1 MMDIILS
8 AKQREIVNF
17 RDGAL
22 LVKASAGSGKTRVLT
37 ERVKILAEGTRR
49 KILAITFTNKA
60 CEEIKNRIKENNTEL
75 LKKVDVYTF
84 HGFCNSVLERHGS
97 YIGYARLP
105 EIISSQEDIY
115 ALMEEAVK
123 ATPTINSKYQQLDN
137 KEKRKKIFEAIEFVS
152 KIKRNFIPDEEL
164 YGSSQDGV
172 ILYFA
177 YRSLMQSMNAIDF
190 DDMLLL
196 VYKLFTTNVRIA
208 DLYRRNYDY
217 ICIDEAQDL
226 NNAQYRLLRSLAN
239 DGYKNVMMVGDAK
252 QSIYA
257 FNGSSKDYM
266 LKYFVADYN
275 PVIYELSE
283 NYRSA
288 RTILEYANKIIPGAN
303 VVVDAQIEGL
313 CNEYPM
319 PTDVAEI
326 EKIIE
331 LIKKLLKQRKLR
343 FVEHD
348 ITEDDITVLARNK
361 YILEPLEKRLEEL
374 SIPYYYKNT
383 SKVYKPLSTHGQYFE
398 TLLSL
403 HINPQ
408 DVMHEQQAQSI
419 ERHGVNQELCNA
431 IKKGINDIRDDG
443 SNFRT
448 VLQNI
453 NNEIKRI
460 ATNQSEDDELIMAYK
475 DFEFVDSQWVAY
487 AKTNA
492 NRSIQSFRNAMT
504 LGTTNIDV
512 EQHGI
517 SLSTVHTMKGQENNI
532 VFLMGMDDNTFP
544 DYRAVQQGGNA
555 MDQERNNLY
564 VAITRAKRYLFITYP
579 LQRTMPWGGVYNRS
593 RSRLLPPV
601 DKDQ

>member
-1 MMDIILS
+1 MMDIVLS
-8 AKQREIVNF
+8 AKQQEIVNF
-17 RDGAL
+17 TDGAL

-37 ERVKILAEGTRR
+37 ERVKNLAEKTRR

-60 CEEIKNRIKENNTEL
+60 CEEIKNRIKEQNPDL
-75 LKKVDVYTF
+75 LKKVDVFTF

-97 YIGYARLP
+97 YIGYAKLP
-105 EIISSQEDIY
+105 EIISSQEEIY
-115 ALMEEAVK
+115 TLMEEAVK
-123 ATPTINSKYQQLDN
+123 ATPTINMKYQRLD
-137 KEKRKKIFEAIEFVS
+137 EKGKKKVIYEAIEQTAR
-152 KIKRNFIPDEEL
+152 IKRNFIPDEDL
-164 YGSSQDGV
+164 YESDQDTV

-177 YRSLMQSMNAIDF
+177 YRNLMQSMNTIDF

-257 FNGSSKDYM
+257 FNGSSKEYM
-266 LKYFVADYN
+266 LKHFVSDYS
-275 PVIYELSE
+275 PVVFELAE

-288 RTILEYANKIIPGAN
+288 REILEYANKIIPGAN
-303 VVVDAQIEGL
+303 DTMTAQIQGMCKAYQLQSE
-313 CNEYPM
+313 EE
-319 PTDVAEI
+319 EI
-326 EKIIE
+326 DTIIH
-331 LIKKLLKQRKLR
+331 LIQKLLKQKKLKYIER
-343 FVEHD
+343 D

-361 YILEPLEKRLEEL
+361 YVLEPLEKKFEEF

-398 TLLSL
+398 TLLAL
-403 HINPQ
+403 RINPQ
-408 DVMHEQQAQSI
+408 DIMHEEQAKSI
-419 ERHGVNQELCNA
+419 KKLDVNEDLCAA
-431 IKKGINDIRDDG
+431 IKKGVEGIRDDG
-443 SNFRT
+443 SNFRS
-448 VLQNI
+448 VLNGI

-460 ATNQSEDDELIMAYK
+460 ASSQVENDELIMAYK
-475 DFEFVDSQWVAY
+475 DFEFIDSQWVAY

-504 LGTTNIDV
+504 LGTTNVDV
-512 EQHGI
+512 EHHGV

-544 DYRAVQQGGNA
+544 DYRAIQQGGNA

-579 LQRTMPWGGVYNRS
+579 LQRTMPWGGVYKRS
-593 RSRLLPPV
+593 KSRLLP
-601 DKDQ
+601 

>member
-1 MMDIILS
+1 MTEIILS
-8 AKQREIVNF
+8 DKQQKIVNF

-37 ERVKILAEGTRR
+37 ERVKKLAEGTRR

-60 CEEIKNRIKENNTEL
+60 CEEIKNRIKEYNTDL
-75 LKKVDVYTF
+75 LKKVDVFTF

-97 YIGYARLP
+97 YIGYAKLP
-105 EIISSQEDIY
+105 EIISSQEEIY

-123 ATPTINSKYQQLDN
+123 ATPTIFAKYQQLD
-137 KEKRKKIFEAIEFVS
+137 EKGRKKVIYDAIELVA

-164 YGSSQDGV
+164 YGSNQDGV

-196 VYKLFTTNVRIA
+196 VYNLFTTNVRIA

-239 DGYKNVMMVGDAK
+239 EGYNNVMMVGDAK

-257 FNGSSKDYM
+257 FNGSSKEYM

-275 PVIYELSE
+275 PVIFELAE

-288 RTILEYANKIIPGAN
+288 REILAYANKIIPGAN
-303 VVVDAQIEGL
+303 DEMAAQIQGM
-313 CNEYPM
+313 CKEYP
-319 PTDVAEI
+319 TQTEEEEI
-326 EKIIE
+326 NTIISLIQKI
-331 LIKKLLKQRKLR
+331 LDQKKLKYIERN
-343 FVEHD
+343 
-348 ITEDDITVLARNK
+348 ISEDDITVLARNK
-361 YILEPLEKRLEEL
+361 YVLEPLEKKLEEF

-403 HINPQ
+403 RINPQ
-408 DVMHEQQAQSI
+408 DVMHEGQAKSI
-419 ERHGVNQELCNA
+419 ENLGVNEELCAA
-431 IKKGINDIRDDG
+431 IRKAVEGLRDDG

-448 VLQNI
+448 VIQGVKDK
-453 NNEIKRI
+453 IKQI
-460 ATNQSEDDELIMAYK
+460 ASNRTEDDELIMAYK
-475 DFEFVDSQWVAY
+475 DFEFTDSQWVAY
-487 AKTNA
+487 AKTNT

-504 LGTTNIDV
+504 LGTTNVDV
-512 EQHGI
+512 EHHGV

-532 VFLMGMDDNTFP
+532 VILMGMDDNTFP

-579 LQRTMPWGGVYNRS
+579 LQRTMPWGGVYNRI
-593 RSRLLPPV
+593 RSRLLP
-601 DKDQ
+601 

>member
-1 MMDIILS
+1 MTEIILS
-8 AKQREIVNF
+8 DKQQKIVDF

-37 ERVKILAEGTRR
+37 ERVKKLAEGTRR

-60 CEEIKNRIKENNTEL
+60 CEEIKNRIKEYNTDL
-75 LKKVDVYTF
+75 LKKVDVFTF

-97 YIGYARLP
+97 YIGYAKLP
-105 EIISSQEDIY
+105 EIISSQEEIY

-123 ATPTINSKYQQLDN
+123 ATPTIFAKYQQLD
-137 KEKRKKIFEAIEFVS
+137 EKGRKKVIYNAIELVA

-164 YGSSQDGV
+164 YGSNQDGV
-172 ILYFA
+172 ILFFA

-196 VYKLFTTNVRIA
+196 VYNLFTTNVPDDPTKKRPG
-208 DLYRRNYDY
+208 
-217 ICIDEAQDL
+217 
-226 NNAQYRLLRSLAN
+226 SLFF
-239 DGYKNVMMVGDAK
+239 VGDPK

-257 FNGSSKDYM
+257 FNGSSKEYM

-275 PVIYELSE
+275 PKVFELAE

-288 RTILEYANKIIPGAN
+288 REILSYANKIIPGAN
-303 VVVDAQIEGL
+303 DEMAAQIQGM
-313 CNEYPM
+313 CKEYPAQ
-319 PTDVAEI
+319 TEEEEI
-326 EKIIE
+326 NTIISLIQKI
-331 LIKKLLKQRKLR
+331 LDQKKLKYIERN
-343 FVEHD
+343 
-348 ITEDDITVLARNK
+348 ISEDDITVLARNK
-361 YILEPLEKRLEEL
+361 YVLEPLEKKLEEL

-403 HINPQ
+403 RINPQ
-408 DVMHEQQAQSI
+408 DVMHEGQAKSI
-419 ERHGVNQELCNA
+419 EKLGVNEELCAA
-431 IKKGINDIRDDG
+431 IRKAVEGLRDDG

-448 VLQNI
+448 VIQGVKDK
-453 NNEIKRI
+453 IKQIASNRI
-460 ATNQSEDDELIMAYK
+460 EDDELIMAYK
-475 DFEFVDSQWVAY
+475 DFEFTDSQWVAY
-487 AKTNA
+487 AKTNT

-504 LGTTNIDV
+504 LGTTNVDV
-512 EQHGI
+512 EHHGV

-532 VFLMGMDDNTFP
+532 VILMGMDDNTFP

-579 LQRTMPWGGVYNRS
+579 LQRTMPWGGVYNRI
-593 RSRLLPPV
+593 RSRLLP
-601 DKDQ
+601 

>member
-1 MMDIILS
+1 MTEIILS
-8 AKQREIVNF
+8 DKQQKIVDF

-37 ERVKILAEGTRR
+37 ERVKKLAEGTRR

-60 CEEIKNRIKENNTEL
+60 CEEIKYRIKENNADL
-75 LKKVDVYTF
+75 LKKVDVFTF
-84 HGFCNSVLERHGS
+84 HGFCNSVLEKHGS
-97 YIGYARLP
+97 YIGYAKLP
-105 EIISSQEDIY
+105 EIISSQEEIY

-123 ATPTINSKYQQLDN
+123 ATPTIFAKYQQLD
-137 KEKRKKIFEAIEFVS
+137 EKGRKKLIYDDIELVA
-152 KIKRNFIPDEEL
+152 KVKRNFIPDEEL
-164 YGSSQDGV
+164 YGSNQDGV

-177 YRSLMQSMNAIDF
+177 YRSLMQSMNTIDF

-196 VYKLFTTNVRIA
+196 VYNLFTTNVRIA

-239 DGYKNVMMVGDAK
+239 EGYNNVMMVGDAK

-257 FNGSSKDYM
+257 FNGSSKEYM
-266 LKYFVADYN
+266 LKYFVDDYN
-275 PVIYELSE
+275 PVIFELAE

-288 RTILEYANKIIPGAN
+288 REILAYANKIIPGAN
-303 VVVDAQIEGL
+303 DEMTAQIQGMCKEYQTQTEG
-313 CNEYPM
+313 
-319 PTDVAEI
+319 DEI
-326 EKIIE
+326 NMIVSLIQKI
-331 LIKKLLKQRKLR
+331 LKQKKLKYI
-343 FVEHD
+343 EWD
-348 ITEDDITVLARNK
+348 ISEDDITVLARNK
-361 YILEPLEKRLEEL
+361 YVLEPLEKKLEEL
-374 SIPYYYKNT
+374 SIPFYYKNT

-403 HINPQ
+403 RINPQ
-408 DVMHEQQAQSI
+408 DVMHEGQAKSI
-419 ERHGVNQELCNA
+419 EKLGVNEELCEFIRKA
-431 IKKGINDIRDDG
+431 VEGLRDDG

-448 VLQNI
+448 VLQGVKDK
-453 NNEIKRI
+453 IKQI
-460 ATNQSEDDELIMAYK
+460 ASNKAENDELIMAYK
-475 DFEFVDSQWVAY
+475 DFEFTDSQWVAY
-487 AKTNA
+487 AKTNV

-504 LGTTNIDV
+504 LGTTNVDV
-512 EQHGI
+512 EHHGI

-532 VFLMGMDDNTFP
+532 VILMGMDDNTFP

-593 RSRLLPPV
+593 RSRLLP
-601 DKDQ
+601 

>member
-1 MMDIILS
+1 MMDIVLS

-22 LVKASAGSGKTRVLT
+22 LVKASTGSGKTRVLT

-60 CEEIKNRIKENNTEL
+60 CEEIKNRIKEHNNEL
-75 LKKVDVYTF
+75 LKKVDVFTF

-97 YIGYARLP
+97 YIGYSRLP
-105 EIISSQEDIY
+105 EIISSQEEIY

-123 ATPTINSKYQQLDN
+123 ATPTINGKYQQLDN

-257 FNGSSKDYM
+257 FNGSSKEYM

-275 PVIYELSE
+275 PVVYELSE

-288 RTILEYANKIIPGAN
+288 RTILEYANKIISGAN
-303 VVVDAQIEGL
+303 VVADAQIEGM

-319 PTDVAEI
+319 QTDDAEI

-331 LIKKLLKQRKLR
+331 LIEKLLKQKKLR

-361 YILEPLEKRLEEL
+361 YILEPLEKRLKDL

-403 HINPQ
+403 RINPQ
-408 DVMHEQQAQSI
+408 DIMHEQQANSI
-419 ERHGVNQELCNA
+419 EKHGVNNELCDA

-460 ATNQSEDDELIMAYK
+460 ATNQAEDDELIMAYK

-601 DKDQ
+601 DK

>member
-1 MMDIILS
+1 MMGIVLS
-8 AKQREIVNF
+8 DKQKEIVNF

-37 ERVKILAEGTRR
+37 ERVKKLAEGTRR

-60 CEEIKNRIKENNTEL
+60 CEEIKIRIKDYNADL
-75 LKKVDVYTF
+75 LKKVDVFTF
-84 HGFCNSVLERHGS
+84 HGFCNSVLEKHGS
-97 YIGYARLP
+97 YIGYAKLP
-105 EIISSQEDIY
+105 EIISNQEEIY

-123 ATPTINSKYQQLDN
+123 ATPTIYTKYQQLDA
-137 KEKRKKIFEAIEFVS
+137 KEKKKTIYDAIELVS

-164 YGSSQDGV
+164 YDSNQNEV

-196 VYKLFTTNVRIA
+196 VYKLFTTNIRIA

-239 DGYKNVMMVGDAK
+239 DGYQNVMMVGDAK

-257 FNGSSKDYM
+257 FNGSSKEYM

-275 PVIYELSE
+275 PIIFELAE

-288 RTILEYANKIIPGAN
+288 REILEYANKIIPGAN
-303 VVVDAQIEGL
+303 DTLTAQIQGM
-313 CNEYPM
+313 CKEYES
-319 PTDVAEI
+319 PTEEEEI
-326 EKIIE
+326 NTIIN
-331 LIKKLLKQRKLR
+331 LIKKILRQKKLNYIER
-343 FVEHD
+343 D
-348 ITEDDITVLARNK
+348 ITVDDITVLARNK
-361 YILEPLEKRLEEL
+361 YVLEPLENKLEEI

-383 SKVYKPLSTHGQYFE
+383 SKVYKPLSIHGQYFE
-398 TLLSL
+398 ALLSL
-403 HINPQ
+403 RINPQ
-408 DVMHEQQAQSI
+408 DIMHERQVKSI
-419 ERHGVNQELCNA
+419 EKLGVDKELCDV
-431 IKKGINDIRDDG
+431 IKIGIDNLRDDG
-443 SNFRT
+443 SNFRS
-448 VLQNI
+448 VLQSI
-453 NNEIKRI
+453 KDEIKRI
-460 ATNQSEDDELIMAYK
+460 ASTRIEDDELIMAYK
-475 DFEFVDSQWVAY
+475 DFEFTDSQWVAY

-492 NRSIQSFRNAMT
+492 NRSVTSFRNAMT
-504 LGTTNIDV
+504 LGTTNVDV
-512 EQHGI
+512 EHHGV

-532 VFLMGMDDNTFP
+532 VILMGMDDNTFP
-544 DYRAVQQGGNA
+544 DYRAVQQGGSA

-579 LQRTMPWGGVYNRS
+579 LQRTMPWGGVYKRN
-593 RSRLLPPV
+593 RSRLLP
-601 DKDQ
+601 DIS

>member
-1 MMDIILS
+1 MT
-8 AKQREIVNF
+8 EIVLSDKQQKIVDF

-37 ERVKILAEGTRR
+37 ERVKKLAEGTRR

-60 CEEIKNRIKENNTEL
+60 CEEIKNRIKEYNTDL
-75 LKKVDVYTF
+75 LKKVDVFTF

-97 YIGYARLP
+97 YIGYAKLP
-105 EIISSQEDIY
+105 EIISSQEEIY

-123 ATPTINSKYQQLDN
+123 ATPTIFAKYQQLD
-137 KEKRKKIFEAIEFVS
+137 EKGRKKVIYDAIELVA

-164 YGSSQDGV
+164 YGSNQDGV

-196 VYKLFTTNVRIA
+196 VYNLFTTNVRIA

-239 DGYKNVMMVGDAK
+239 EGYNNVMMVGDAK

-257 FNGSSKDYM
+257 FNGSSKEYM

-275 PVIYELSE
+275 PVIFELAE

-288 RTILEYANKIIPGAN
+288 REILAYANKIIPGAN
-303 VVVDAQIEGL
+303 DEMAAQIQGM
-313 CNEYPM
+313 CKEYP
-319 PTDVAEI
+319 TQTEEEEI
-326 EKIIE
+326 NTIISLIQKI
-331 LIKKLLKQRKLR
+331 LDQKKLKYIERN
-343 FVEHD
+343 
-348 ITEDDITVLARNK
+348 ISEDDITVLARNK
-361 YILEPLEKRLEEL
+361 YVLEPLEKKLEEF

-403 HINPQ
+403 RINPQ
-408 DVMHEQQAQSI
+408 DVMHGGQAKSI
-419 ERHGVNQELCNA
+419 EKLGVNEELCAA
-431 IKKGINDIRDDG
+431 IRKAVEGLRDDG

-448 VLQNI
+448 VIQGVKDK
-453 NNEIKRI
+453 IKQI
-460 ATNQSEDDELIMAYK
+460 ASNRTEDDELIMAYK
-475 DFEFVDSQWVAY
+475 DFEFTDSQWVAY
-487 AKTNA
+487 AKTNT

-504 LGTTNIDV
+504 LGTTNVDV
-512 EQHGI
+512 EHHGV

-532 VFLMGMDDNTFP
+532 VILMGMDDNTFP

-579 LQRTMPWGGVYNRS
+579 LQRTMPWGGVYNRI
-593 RSRLLPPV
+593 RSRLLP
-601 DKDQ
+601 

>member
-1 MMDIILS
+1 MMDIVLS
-8 AKQREIVNF
+8 AKQQEIVDF
-17 RDGAL
+17 TDGAL

-37 ERVKILAEGTRR
+37 ERVKKLAEKTRR

-60 CEEIKNRIKENNTEL
+60 CEEIKNRIKEQNPDL
-75 LKKVDVYTF
+75 LKKVDVFTF

-97 YIGYARLP
+97 YIGYAKLP
-105 EIISSQEDIY
+105 EIISNQEEIY

-123 ATPTINSKYQQLDN
+123 ATPTINLKYQRLD
-137 KEKRKKIFEAIEFVS
+137 EKDKKKVIYEAIEQTA
-152 KIKRNFIPDEEL
+152 KIKRNFIPDEDL
-164 YGSSQDGV
+164 YESNQDSV

-177 YRSLMQSMNAIDF
+177 YRNLMQSMNTIDF

-257 FNGSSKDYM
+257 FNGSSQEYM
-266 LKYFVADYN
+266 LKHFVKDYN
-275 PVIYELSE
+275 PVVFELSE

-288 RTILEYANKIIPGAN
+288 REILAYANKIIPGAN
-303 VVVDAQIEGL
+303 AVMDAQIEGM
-313 CNEYPM
+313 CKEYPL
-319 PTDVAEI
+319 PSDDAEI
-326 EKIIE
+326 DKIFE
-331 LIKKLLKQRKLR
+331 LINKLLKQKKLR

-361 YILEPLEKRLEEL
+361 YILEPLEKKLGE
-374 SIPYYYKNT
+374 SGIPFYYKNT
-383 SKVYKPLSTHGQYFE
+383 SKVYKPQSTHGQYFE

-403 HINPQ
+403 RINPQ
-408 DVMHEQQAQSI
+408 DVMHEQQAKSI
-419 ERHGVNQELCNA
+419 EKLWLNQELCDA
-431 IKKGINDIRDDG
+431 IKKAVNDIRDDG
-443 SNFRT
+443 SNLRT

-453 NNEIKRI
+453 NKEIERI
-460 ATNQSEDDELIMAYK
+460 ASRQEEDDELIMAYK

-492 NRSIQSFRNAMT
+492 NRNIQSFRNAMT

-544 DYRAVQQGGNA
+544 DYRAVQQGSNA

-579 LQRTMPWGGVYNRS
+579 TQRTMPWGGVYNRN
-593 RSRLLPPV
+593 RSRLLP
-601 DKDQ
+601 

>member
-1 MMDIILS
+1 MTEIILS
-8 AKQREIVNF
+8 DKQQKIVNF

-37 ERVKILAEGTRR
+37 ERVKKLAESTRR

-60 CEEIKNRIKENNTEL
+60 CEEIKNRIKEYNTDL

-97 YIGYARLP
+97 YIGYAKLP
-105 EIISSQEDIY
+105 EIISSQEEIY

-123 ATPTINSKYQQLDN
+123 ATPTIFAKYQQLDE
-137 KEKRKKIFEAIEFVS
+137 KERKKVIYDAIELIA

-164 YGSSQDGV
+164 YGSNQDGV

-239 DGYKNVMMVGDAK
+239 DGYNNVMMVGDAK

-257 FNGSSKDYM
+257 FNGSSKEYM

-275 PVIYELSE
+275 PVVFELAE

-288 RTILEYANKIIPGAN
+288 REILAYANKIIPGAN
-303 VVVDAQIEGL
+303 DKMTAQIQGM
-313 CNEYPM
+313 CKEYQ
-319 PTDVAEI
+319 TQTEEDEI
-326 EKIIE
+326 NTIVSLIQKI
-331 LIKKLLKQRKLR
+331 LKQKKLKFIER
-343 FVEHD
+343 D
-348 ITEDDITVLARNK
+348 ISEDDITVLARNK
-361 YILEPLEKRLEEL
+361 YVLEPLDKKLEEL
-374 SIPYYYKNT
+374 SIPFYYKNT

-398 TLLSL
+398 TIFSL
-403 HINPQ
+403 RINPQ
-408 DVMHEQQAQSI
+408 DVMHERQGKSI
-419 ERHGVNQELCNA
+419 EKLGVYEDLCEA
-431 IKKGINDIRDDG
+431 IRKGVDNLRDDG

-448 VLQNI
+448 VLQGI
-453 NNEIKRI
+453 KEEIQRI
-460 ATNQSEDDELIMAYK
+460 AANKAEDDELIMAYK
-475 DFEFVDSQWVAY
+475 DFEFIDSQWVAF

-492 NRSIQSFRNAMT
+492 SHTIQSFRNAMT
-504 LGTTNIDV
+504 LGTTNVDV
-512 EQHGI
+512 EHHGI

-579 LQRTMPWGGVYNRS
+579 MQRTMPWGGVYNRS
-593 RSRLLPPV
+593 RSRLLP
-601 DKDQ
+601 KEGE

>member
-1 MMDIILS
+1 MTEIILS
-8 AKQREIVNF
+8 DKQQKIVDF

-37 ERVKILAEGTRR
+37 ERVKKLAEGTRR

-60 CEEIKNRIKENNTEL
+60 CEEIKNRIKEYNTDL
-75 LKKVDVYTF
+75 LKKVDVFTF

-97 YIGYARLP
+97 YIGYAKLP
-105 EIISSQEDIY
+105 EIISSQEEIY

-123 ATPTINSKYQQLDN
+123 ATPTIFAKYQQLD
-137 KEKRKKIFEAIEFVS
+137 EKGRKKVIYDAIELVA

-164 YGSSQDGV
+164 YGSNQDGV
-172 ILYFA
+172 ILFFA

-196 VYKLFTTNVRIA
+196 VYNLFTTNVRIA

-239 DGYKNVMMVGDAK
+239 EGYNNVMMVGDAK

-257 FNGSSKDYM
+257 FNGSSKEYM

-275 PVIYELSE
+275 PKVFELAK

-288 RTILEYANKIIPGAN
+288 REILSYANKIIPGAN
-303 VVVDAQIEGL
+303 DEMAAQIQGM
-313 CNEYPM
+313 CKEYPAQ
-319 PTDVAEI
+319 TEEEEI
-326 EKIIE
+326 NTIISLIQKI
-331 LIKKLLKQRKLR
+331 LGQKKLKYIERN
-343 FVEHD
+343 
-348 ITEDDITVLARNK
+348 ISEDDITVLARNK
-361 YILEPLEKRLEEL
+361 YVLEPLEKKLEEL

-403 HINPQ
+403 RINPQ
-408 DVMHEQQAQSI
+408 DVMHEGQAKSI
-419 ERHGVNQELCNA
+419 EKLGVNEELCAA
-431 IKKGINDIRDDG
+431 IRKAVEGLRDDG

-448 VLQNI
+448 VIQGVKDK
-453 NNEIKRI
+453 IKQIASNRI
-460 ATNQSEDDELIMAYK
+460 EDDELIMAYK
-475 DFEFVDSQWVAY
+475 DFEFTDSQWVAY
-487 AKTNA
+487 AKTNT

-504 LGTTNIDV
+504 LGTTNVDV
-512 EQHGI
+512 EHHGV

-532 VFLMGMDDNTFP
+532 VILMGMDDNTFP

-579 LQRTMPWGGVYNRS
+579 LQRTMPWGGVYNRI
-593 RSRLLPPV
+593 RSRLLP
-601 DKDQ
+601 

>member
-1 MMDIILS
+1 MT
-8 AKQREIVNF
+8 EIVLSDKQQKIVDF

-37 ERVKILAEGTRR
+37 ERVKKLAEGTRR

-60 CEEIKNRIKENNTEL
+60 CEEIKKRIKEYNTDL
-75 LKKVDVYTF
+75 LKKVDVFTF

-97 YIGYARLP
+97 YIGYAKLP
-105 EIISSQEDIY
+105 EIISSQEEIY

-123 ATPTINSKYQQLDN
+123 ATPTIFAKYQQLD
-137 KEKRKKIFEAIEFVS
+137 EKGRKKMIYDAIELVA

-164 YGSSQDGV
+164 YGSNQDGV
-172 ILYFA
+172 ILFFA

-196 VYKLFTTNVRIA
+196 VYNLFTTNVRIA

-239 DGYKNVMMVGDAK
+239 EGYNNVMMVGDAK

-257 FNGSSKDYM
+257 FNGSSKEYM

-275 PVIYELSE
+275 PKVFELAE

-288 RTILEYANKIIPGAN
+288 REILSYANKIIPGAN
-303 VVVDAQIEGL
+303 DEMAAQIQGM
-313 CNEYPM
+313 CKEYPAQ
-319 PTDVAEI
+319 TEEEEI
-326 EKIIE
+326 NTIISLIQKI
-331 LIKKLLKQRKLR
+331 LDQKKLKYIERN
-343 FVEHD
+343 
-348 ITEDDITVLARNK
+348 ISEDDITVLARNK
-361 YILEPLEKRLEEL
+361 YVLEPLEKKLEEH

-403 HINPQ
+403 RINPQ
-408 DVMHEQQAQSI
+408 DVMHEGQAKSI
-419 ERHGVNQELCNA
+419 EKLGVNEELCAA
-431 IKKGINDIRDDG
+431 IRKAVEGLRDDG
-443 SNFRT
+443 SNFST
-448 VLQNI
+448 VIQGVRDK
-453 NNEIKRI
+453 IKQIASNRI
-460 ATNQSEDDELIMAYK
+460 EDDELIMAYK
-475 DFEFVDSQWVAY
+475 DFEFTDSQWVAY
-487 AKTNA
+487 AKTNT

-504 LGTTNIDV
+504 LGTTNVDV
-512 EQHGI
+512 EHHGV

-532 VFLMGMDDNTFP
+532 VILMGMDDNTFP

-579 LQRTMPWGGVYNRS
+579 LQRTMPWGGVYNRI
-593 RSRLLPPV
+593 RSRLLP
-601 DKDQ
+601 

>member
-1 MMDIILS
+1 MTEIILS
-8 AKQREIVNF
+8 DKQQKIVNF

-37 ERVKILAEGTRR
+37 ERVKKLAESTRR

-60 CEEIKNRIKENNTEL
+60 CEEIKNRIKEYNTDL

-97 YIGYARLP
+97 YIGYAKLP
-105 EIISSQEDIY
+105 EIISSQEEIY

-123 ATPTINSKYQQLDN
+123 ATPTIFAKYPQLDE
-137 KEKRKKIFEAIEFVS
+137 KERKKVIYDAIELIA

-164 YGSSQDGV
+164 YGSNQDGV

-239 DGYKNVMMVGDAK
+239 DGYNNVMMVGDAK

-257 FNGSSKDYM
+257 FNGSSKEYM

-275 PVIYELSE
+275 PVVFELAE

-288 RTILEYANKIIPGAN
+288 REILAYANKIIPGAN
-303 VVVDAQIEGL
+303 DEMTAQIQGM
-313 CNEYPM
+313 CKEYQ
-319 PTDVAEI
+319 TQTEEDEI
-326 EKIIE
+326 NTIVSLIQKI
-331 LIKKLLKQRKLR
+331 LKQKKLKFIER
-343 FVEHD
+343 D
-348 ITEDDITVLARNK
+348 ISEDDITVLARNK
-361 YILEPLEKRLEEL
+361 YVLEPLDKKLEEL
-374 SIPYYYKNT
+374 SIPFYYKNT

-398 TLLSL
+398 TIFSL
-403 HINPQ
+403 RINPQ
-408 DVMHEQQAQSI
+408 DVMHERQGKSI
-419 ERHGVNQELCNA
+419 EKLGVYEDLCEA
-431 IKKGINDIRDDG
+431 IRKGVDSLRDDG

-448 VLQNI
+448 VLQGI
-453 NNEIKRI
+453 KEEIQRI
-460 ATNQSEDDELIMAYK
+460 AAKKAEDDELIMAYK
-475 DFEFVDSQWVAY
+475 DFEFIDSQWVAF

-492 NRSIQSFRNAMT
+492 SHTIQSFRNAMT
-504 LGTTNIDV
+504 LGTTNVDV
-512 EQHGI
+512 EHHGI

-532 VFLMGMDDNTFP
+532 VILMGMDDNTFP

-593 RSRLLPPV
+593 RSRLLP
-601 DKDQ
+601 KEGE

>member
-1 MMDIILS
+1 MTEIILS
-8 AKQREIVNF
+8 DKQQKIVDF

-37 ERVKILAEGTRR
+37 ERVKKLAEGTRR

-60 CEEIKNRIKENNTEL
+60 CEEIKYRIKENNADL
-75 LKKVDVYTF
+75 LKKVDVFTF
-84 HGFCNSVLERHGS
+84 HGFCNSVLEKHGS
-97 YIGYARLP
+97 YIGYAKLP
-105 EIISSQEDIY
+105 EIISSQEEIF

-123 ATPTINSKYQQLDN
+123 ATPTIFAKYQQLD
-137 KEKRKKIFEAIEFVS
+137 EKGRKKMIYDAIELVA
-152 KIKRNFIPDEEL
+152 KVKRNFIPDEEL
-164 YGSSQDGV
+164 YGSNQDGV

-177 YRSLMQSMNAIDF
+177 YRSLMQSMNTIDF

-196 VYKLFTTNVRIA
+196 VYNLFTTNVRIA

-239 DGYKNVMMVGDAK
+239 EGYNNVMMVGDAK

-257 FNGSSKDYM
+257 FNGSSKEYM
-266 LKYFVADYN
+266 LKYFVDDYN
-275 PVIYELSE
+275 PVIFELAE

-288 RTILEYANKIIPGAN
+288 REILAYANKIIPGAN
-303 VVVDAQIEGL
+303 DEMTAQIQGMCKEYQTQTEG
-313 CNEYPM
+313 
-319 PTDVAEI
+319 DEI
-326 EKIIE
+326 NMIVSLIQKI
-331 LIKKLLKQRKLR
+331 LKQKKLKYI
-343 FVEHD
+343 EWD
-348 ITEDDITVLARNK
+348 ISEDDITVLARNK
-361 YILEPLEKRLEEL
+361 YVLEPLEKKLEEL
-374 SIPYYYKNT
+374 SIPFYYKNT

-403 HINPQ
+403 RINPQ
-408 DVMHEQQAQSI
+408 DVMHEGQAKSI
-419 ERHGVNQELCNA
+419 EKLGVNEELCEFIRKA
-431 IKKGINDIRDDG
+431 VEGLRDDG

-448 VLQNI
+448 VLQGVKDK
-453 NNEIKRI
+453 IKQI
-460 ATNQSEDDELIMAYK
+460 ASNKAENDELIMAYK
-475 DFEFVDSQWVAY
+475 DFEFTDSQWVAY
-487 AKTNA
+487 AKTNV

-504 LGTTNIDV
+504 LGTTNVDV
-512 EQHGI
+512 EHHGI

-532 VFLMGMDDNTFP
+532 VILMGMDDNTFP

-593 RSRLLPPV
+593 RSRLLP
-601 DKDQ
+601 

>member
-1 MMDIILS
+1 MMDIVLS
-8 AKQREIVNF
+8 AKQQEIVDF
-17 RDGAL
+17 TDGAL

-37 ERVKILAEGTRR
+37 ERVKKLAEKTRR

-60 CEEIKNRIKENNTEL
+60 CEEIKNRIKEQNPDL
-75 LKKVDVYTF
+75 LKKVDVFTF

-105 EIISSQEDIY
+105 EIISSQDEVY
-115 ALMEEAVK
+115 ALMEEAIK
-123 ATPTINSKYQQLDN
+123 ATPTIYMKYQRLD
-137 KEKRKKIFEAIEFVS
+137 EKGKKKVIYDSIEQTA
-152 KIKRNFIPDEEL
+152 KIKRNFIPDEDL
-164 YGSSQDGV
+164 YESSQDEV

-177 YRSLMQSMNAIDF
+177 YRNLMQSMNAIDF

-257 FNGSSKDYM
+257 FNGSSQEYM
-266 LKYFVADYN
+266 LKHFVKDYN
-275 PVIYELSE
+275 PVVFELSE

-288 RTILEYANKIIPGAN
+288 REILAYANKIIPGAN
-303 VVVDAQIEGL
+303 AVMDAQIEGM
-313 CNEYPM
+313 CKEYTLPS
-319 PTDVAEI
+319 DDAEI
-326 EKIIE
+326 DKIVE
-331 LIKKLLKQRKLR
+331 LINKLLKQKKLR
-343 FVEHD
+343 FVEHS

-361 YILEPLEKRLEEL
+361 YILEPLEKKLVE
-374 SIPYYYKNT
+374 SGIPFYYKNT
-383 SKVYKPLSTHGQYFE
+383 SKVYKPQSTHGQYFE

-403 HINPQ
+403 RINPQ
-408 DVMHEQQAQSI
+408 DVMHEQQAKSI
-419 ERHGVNQELCNA
+419 EKLGLNQELCDA
-431 IKKGINDIRDDG
+431 IKKGVKDIRDDG

-448 VLQNI
+448 VLQSI
-453 NNEIKRI
+453 NKEIERI
-460 ATNQSEDDELIMAYK
+460 AFGQEEDDELIMAYK
-475 DFEFVDSQWVAY
+475 DFAFVDSQWVAY

-492 NRSIQSFRNAMT
+492 NRNIQSFRNAMT

-544 DYRAVQQGGNA
+544 DYRAVIQGGNA

-579 LQRTMPWGGVYNRS
+579 TQRTMPWGGVYNRI
-593 RSRLLPPV
+593 RSRLLP
-601 DKDQ
+601 

>member
-1 MMDIILS
+1 MT
-8 AKQREIVNF
+8 EIVLSDKQQKIVDF

-37 ERVKILAEGTRR
+37 ERVKKLAEGTRR

-60 CEEIKNRIKENNTEL
+60 CEEIKNRIKEYNTDL
-75 LKKVDVYTF
+75 LKKVDVFTF

-97 YIGYARLP
+97 YIGYAKLP
-105 EIISSQEDIY
+105 EIISSQEEIY

-123 ATPTINSKYQQLDN
+123 ATPTIFAKYQQLD
-137 KEKRKKIFEAIEFVS
+137 EKGRKKVIYDAIELVA

-164 YGSSQDGV
+164 YGSNQDGV

-196 VYKLFTTNVRIA
+196 VYNLFTTNVRIA

-239 DGYKNVMMVGDAK
+239 DGYNNVMMVGDAK

-257 FNGSSKDYM
+257 FNGSSKEYM

-275 PVIYELSE
+275 PVIFELAE

-288 RTILEYANKIIPGAN
+288 REILAYANKIIPGAN
-303 VVVDAQIEGL
+303 DEMAAQIQGM
-313 CNEYPM
+313 CKEYP
-319 PTDVAEI
+319 TQTEEEEI
-326 EKIIE
+326 NTIISLIQKI
-331 LIKKLLKQRKLR
+331 LDQKKLKYIERN
-343 FVEHD
+343 
-348 ITEDDITVLARNK
+348 ISEDDITVLARNK
-361 YILEPLEKRLEEL
+361 YVLEPLEKKLEEF

-403 HINPQ
+403 RINPQ
-408 DVMHEQQAQSI
+408 DVMHEGQAKSI
-419 ERHGVNQELCNA
+419 EKLGVNEELCAA
-431 IKKGINDIRDDG
+431 IRKAVEGLRDDG

-448 VLQNI
+448 VIQGVKDK
-453 NNEIKRI
+453 IKQI
-460 ATNQSEDDELIMAYK
+460 ASNRTEDDELIMAYK
-475 DFEFVDSQWVAY
+475 DFEFTDSQWVAY
-487 AKTNA
+487 AKTNT

-504 LGTTNIDV
+504 LGTTNVDV
-512 EQHGI
+512 EHHGV

-532 VFLMGMDDNTFP
+532 VILMGMDDNTFP

-579 LQRTMPWGGVYNRS
+579 LQRTMPWGGVYNRN
-593 RSRLLPPV
+593 RSRLLP
-601 DKDQ
+601 

>member
-1 MMDIILS
+1 MT
-8 AKQREIVNF
+8 EIVLSDKQQKIVDF

-37 ERVKILAEGTRR
+37 ERVKKLAEGTRR

-60 CEEIKNRIKENNTEL
+60 CEEIKNRIKEYNTDL
-75 LKKVDVYTF
+75 LKKVDVFTF

-97 YIGYARLP
+97 YIGYAKLP
-105 EIISSQEDIY
+105 EIISSQEEIY

-123 ATPTINSKYQQLDN
+123 ATPTIFAKYQQLD
-137 KEKRKKIFEAIEFVS
+137 EKGRKKVIYDAIELVAQ
-152 KIKRNFIPDEEL
+152 IKRNFIPDEEL
-164 YGSSQDGV
+164 YGSNQDGV

-196 VYKLFTTNVRIA
+196 VYNLFTTNVRIA

-239 DGYKNVMMVGDAK
+239 EGYNNVMMVGDAK

-257 FNGSSKDYM
+257 FNGSSKEYM

-275 PVIYELSE
+275 PVIFELAE

-288 RTILEYANKIIPGAN
+288 REILAYANKIIPGAN
-303 VVVDAQIEGL
+303 DEMAAQIQGM
-313 CNEYPM
+313 CKEYP
-319 PTDVAEI
+319 TQTEEEEI
-326 EKIIE
+326 NTIISLIQKI
-331 LIKKLLKQRKLR
+331 LDQKKLKYIERN
-343 FVEHD
+343 
-348 ITEDDITVLARNK
+348 ISEDDITVLARNK
-361 YILEPLEKRLEEL
+361 YVLEPLEKKLEEF

-403 HINPQ
+403 RINPQ
-408 DVMHEQQAQSI
+408 DVMHEGQAKSI
-419 ERHGVNQELCNA
+419 EKLGVNEELCAA
-431 IKKGINDIRDDG
+431 IRKAVEGLRDDG

-448 VLQNI
+448 VIQGVKDK
-453 NNEIKRI
+453 IKQI
-460 ATNQSEDDELIMAYK
+460 ASNRTEDDELIMAYK
-475 DFEFVDSQWVAY
+475 DFEFTDSQWVAY
-487 AKTNA
+487 AKTNT

-504 LGTTNIDV
+504 LGTTNVDV
-512 EQHGI
+512 EHHGV

-532 VFLMGMDDNTFP
+532 VILMGMDDNTFP

-579 LQRTMPWGGVYNRS
+579 LQRTMPWGGVYNRI
-593 RSRLLPPV
+593 RSRLLP
-601 DKDQ
+601 

>member
-1 MMDIILS
+1 MT
-8 AKQREIVNF
+8 EIVLSDKQQKIVDF

-37 ERVKILAEGTRR
+37 ERVKKLAEGTRR

-60 CEEIKNRIKENNTEL
+60 CEEIKNRIKEYNTDL
-75 LKKVDVYTF
+75 LKKVDVFTF

-97 YIGYARLP
+97 YIGYAKLP
-105 EIISSQEDIY
+105 EIISSQEEIY

-123 ATPTINSKYQQLDN
+123 GTPTIFAKYQQLD
-137 KEKRKKIFEAIEFVS
+137 EKGRKKVIYDAIELVA

-164 YGSSQDGV
+164 YGSNQDGV

-177 YRSLMQSMNAIDF
+177 YRSLMQSMNAVDF

-196 VYKLFTTNVRIA
+196 VYNLFTTNVRIA

-239 DGYKNVMMVGDAK
+239 EGYNNVMMVGDAK

-257 FNGSSKDYM
+257 FNGSSKEYM

-275 PVIYELSE
+275 PKVFELAE

-288 RTILEYANKIIPGAN
+288 REILSYANKIIPGAN
-303 VVVDAQIEGL
+303 DEMAAQIQGM
-313 CNEYPM
+313 CKEYP
-319 PTDVAEI
+319 TQTEEEEI
-326 EKIIE
+326 NTIISLIQKI
-331 LIKKLLKQRKLR
+331 LDQKKLKYIERN
-343 FVEHD
+343 
-348 ITEDDITVLARNK
+348 ISEDDITVLARNK
-361 YILEPLEKRLEEL
+361 YVLEPLEKKLEEL

-403 HINPQ
+403 RINPQ
-408 DVMHEQQAQSI
+408 DVMHEGQAKSI
-419 ERHGVNQELCNA
+419 EKLGVNEELCAA
-431 IKKGINDIRDDG
+431 IRKAVEGLRDDG

-448 VLQNI
+448 VIQGVKDK
-453 NNEIKRI
+453 IKQIASNRI
-460 ATNQSEDDELIMAYK
+460 EDDELIMSYK
-475 DFEFVDSQWVAY
+475 DFEFTDSQWVAY
-487 AKTNA
+487 AKTNT

-504 LGTTNIDV
+504 LGTTNVDV
-512 EQHGI
+512 EHHGV

-532 VFLMGMDDNTFP
+532 VILMGMDDNTFP

-579 LQRTMPWGGVYNRS
+579 LQRTMPWGGVYNRI
-593 RSRLLPPV
+593 RSRLLP
-601 DKDQ
+601 

>member
-1 MMDIILS
+1 MM
-8 AKQREIVNF
+8 EIVLSDKQQKIVDF

-37 ERVKILAEGTRR
+37 ERVKKLAEGTRR

-60 CEEIKNRIKENNTEL
+60 CEEIKNRIKEYNTDL
-75 LKKVDVYTF
+75 LKKVDVFTF

-97 YIGYARLP
+97 YIGYAKLP
-105 EIISSQEDIY
+105 EIISSQEEIY

-123 ATPTINSKYQQLDN
+123 ATPTIFAKYQQLD
-137 KEKRKKIFEAIEFVS
+137 EKGRKKVIYDAIELVA

-164 YGSSQDGV
+164 YGSNQDGV
-172 ILYFA
+172 ILFFA

-196 VYKLFTTNVRIA
+196 VYNLFTTNVRIA

-239 DGYKNVMMVGDAK
+239 EGYNNVMMVGDAK

-257 FNGSSKDYM
+257 FNGSSKEYM

-275 PVIYELSE
+275 PKVFELAE

-288 RTILEYANKIIPGAN
+288 REILSYANKIIPGAN
-303 VVVDAQIEGL
+303 DEMAAQIQGM
-313 CNEYPM
+313 CKEYPAQ
-319 PTDVAEI
+319 TEEEEI
-326 EKIIE
+326 NTIISLIQKI
-331 LIKKLLKQRKLR
+331 LDQKKLKYIERN
-343 FVEHD
+343 
-348 ITEDDITVLARNK
+348 ISEDDITVLARNK
-361 YILEPLEKRLEEL
+361 YVLEPLEKKLEEL

-403 HINPQ
+403 RINPQ
-408 DVMHEQQAQSI
+408 DVMHEGQAKSI
-419 ERHGVNQELCNA
+419 EKLGVNEELCAA
-431 IKKGINDIRDDG
+431 IRKAVEGLRDDG

-448 VLQNI
+448 VIQGVKDK
-453 NNEIKRI
+453 IKQIASNRI
-460 ATNQSEDDELIMAYK
+460 EDDELIMAYK
-475 DFEFVDSQWVAY
+475 DFEFTDSQWVAY
-487 AKTNA
+487 AKTNT

-504 LGTTNIDV
+504 LGTTNVDV
-512 EQHGI
+512 EHHGV

-532 VFLMGMDDNTFP
+532 VILMGMDDNTFP

-579 LQRTMPWGGVYNRS
+579 LQRTMPWGGVYNRI
-593 RSRLLPPV
+593 RSRLLP
-601 DKDQ
+601 

>member
-1 MMDIILS
+1 MTEIILS
-8 AKQREIVNF
+8 DKQQKIVDF

-37 ERVKILAEGTRR
+37 ERVKKLAEGTRR

-60 CEEIKNRIKENNTEL
+60 CEEIKYRIKENNADL
-75 LKKVDVYTF
+75 LKKVDVFTF
-84 HGFCNSVLERHGS
+84 HGFCNSVLEKHGS
-97 YIGYARLP
+97 YIGYAKLP
-105 EIISSQEDIY
+105 EIISSQEEIF

-123 ATPTINSKYQQLDN
+123 ATPTIFAKYQQLD
-137 KEKRKKIFEAIEFVS
+137 EKGRKKMIYDAIELVA
-152 KIKRNFIPDEEL
+152 KVKRNFIPDEEL
-164 YGSSQDGV
+164 YGSNQDGV

-196 VYKLFTTNVRIA
+196 VYNLFTTNVRIA

-239 DGYKNVMMVGDAK
+239 EGYNNVMMVGDAK

-257 FNGSSKDYM
+257 FNGSSKEYM
-266 LKYFVADYN
+266 LKYFVDDYN
-275 PVIYELSE
+275 PVIFELAE

-288 RTILEYANKIIPGAN
+288 REILAYANKIIPGAN
-303 VVVDAQIEGL
+303 DEMTAQIQGMCKEYQTQTEG
-313 CNEYPM
+313 
-319 PTDVAEI
+319 DEI
-326 EKIIE
+326 NMIVSLIQKI
-331 LIKKLLKQRKLR
+331 LKQKKLKYI
-343 FVEHD
+343 EWD
-348 ITEDDITVLARNK
+348 ISEDDITVLARNK
-361 YILEPLEKRLEEL
+361 YVLEPLEKKLEEL
-374 SIPYYYKNT
+374 SIPFYYKNT

-403 HINPQ
+403 RINPQ
-408 DVMHEQQAQSI
+408 DVMHEGQAKSI
-419 ERHGVNQELCNA
+419 EKLGVNEELCEFIRKA
-431 IKKGINDIRDDG
+431 VEGLRDDG

-448 VLQNI
+448 VLQGVKDK
-453 NNEIKRI
+453 IKQI
-460 ATNQSEDDELIMAYK
+460 ASNKAENDELIMAYK
-475 DFEFVDSQWVAY
+475 DFEFTDSQWVAY
-487 AKTNA
+487 AKTNV

-504 LGTTNIDV
+504 LGTTNVDV
-512 EQHGI
+512 EHHGI

-532 VFLMGMDDNTFP
+532 VILMGMDDNTFP

-593 RSRLLPPV
+593 RSRLLP
-601 DKDQ
+601 

>member
-1 MMDIILS
+1 MT
-8 AKQREIVNF
+8 EIVLSDKQQKIVDF

-37 ERVKILAEGTRR
+37 ERVKKLAEGTRR

-60 CEEIKNRIKENNTEL
+60 CEEIKNRIKEYNTDL
-75 LKKVDVYTF
+75 LKKVDVFTF

-97 YIGYARLP
+97 YIGYAKLP
-105 EIISSQEDIY
+105 EIISSQEEIY

-123 ATPTINSKYQQLDN
+123 ATPTIFAKYQQLD
-137 KEKRKKIFEAIEFVS
+137 EKGRKKVIYDAIELVA

-164 YGSSQDGV
+164 YGSNQDGV

-196 VYKLFTTNVRIA
+196 VYNLFTTNVRIA

-239 DGYKNVMMVGDAK
+239 EGYNNVMMVGDAK

-257 FNGSSKDYM
+257 FNGSSKEYM

-275 PVIYELSE
+275 PVIFELAE

-288 RTILEYANKIIPGAN
+288 REILAYANKIIPGAN
-303 VVVDAQIEGL
+303 DEMAAQIQGM
-313 CNEYPM
+313 CKEYP
-319 PTDVAEI
+319 TRTEEEEI
-326 EKIIE
+326 NTIISLIQKI
-331 LIKKLLKQRKLR
+331 LDQKKLKYIERN
-343 FVEHD
+343 
-348 ITEDDITVLARNK
+348 ISEDDITVLARNK
-361 YILEPLEKRLEEL
+361 YVLEPLEKKLEEF

-403 HINPQ
+403 RINPQ
-408 DVMHEQQAQSI
+408 DVMHEGQAKSI
-419 ERHGVNQELCNA
+419 EKLGVNEELCAA
-431 IKKGINDIRDDG
+431 IRKAVEGLRDDG

-448 VLQNI
+448 VIQGVKDK
-453 NNEIKRI
+453 IKQI
-460 ATNQSEDDELIMAYK
+460 ASNRTEDDELIMAYK
-475 DFEFVDSQWVAY
+475 DFEFTDSQWVAY
-487 AKTNA
+487 AKTNT

-504 LGTTNIDV
+504 LGTTNVDV
-512 EQHGI
+512 EHHGV

-532 VFLMGMDDNTFP
+532 VILMGMDDNTFP

-579 LQRTMPWGGVYNRS
+579 LQRTMPWGGVYNRI
-593 RSRLLPPV
+593 RSRLLP
-601 DKDQ
+601 

>member
-1 MMDIILS
+1 MMDIVLS
-8 AKQREIVNF
+8 AKQQEIVNYT
-17 RDGAL
+17 DGAL

-37 ERVKILAEGTRR
+37 ERVKKLAESTRR

-60 CEEIKNRIKENNTEL
+60 CEEIKNRIKEYNTDL

-97 YIGYARLP
+97 YIGYAKLP
-105 EIISSQEDIY
+105 EIISSQEEIY

-123 ATPTINSKYQQLDN
+123 ATPTIFAKYQQLDE
-137 KEKRKKIFEAIEFVS
+137 KERKKVIYDAIELVA
-152 KIKRNFIPDEEL
+152 KIKRNYIPDEEL
-164 YGSSQDGV
+164 YGSNQDGV

-239 DGYKNVMMVGDAK
+239 DGYNNVMMVGDAK

-257 FNGSSKDYM
+257 FNGSSKEYM

-275 PVIYELSE
+275 PVVFELAE

-288 RTILEYANKIIPGAN
+288 REILAYANKIIPGAN
-303 VVVDAQIEGL
+303 DEMTAQIQGM
-313 CNEYPM
+313 CKEYQ
-319 PTDVAEI
+319 TQTEEDEI
-326 EKIIE
+326 NTIVS
-331 LIKKLLKQRKLR
+331 LIQKMLKQKKLKFIER
-343 FVEHD
+343 D
-348 ITEDDITVLARNK
+348 ISEDDITVLARNK
-361 YILEPLEKRLEEL
+361 YVLEPLEKKLEEL
-374 SIPYYYKNT
+374 SIPFYYKNT

-398 TLLSL
+398 TIFSL
-403 HINPQ
+403 RINPQ
-408 DVMHEQQAQSI
+408 DVMHEWQGKSI
-419 ERHGVNQELCNA
+419 EKLGVYEDLCEA
-431 IKKGINDIRDDG
+431 IRKGVDNLRDDG

-448 VLQNI
+448 MLQGI
-453 NNEIKRI
+453 KEEIQRI
-460 ATNQSEDDELIMAYK
+460 AANKAEDDELIMAYK
-475 DFEFVDSQWVAY
+475 DFEFIDSQWVAF

-492 NRSIQSFRNAMT
+492 SHTIQSFRNAMT
-504 LGTTNIDV
+504 LGTTNVDV
-512 EQHGI
+512 EHHGI

-532 VFLMGMDDNTFP
+532 VILMGMDDNTFP
-544 DYRAVQQGGNA
+544 DYRAIQQGGNA

-579 LQRTMPWGGVYNRS
+579 LQRTMPWGGVYKRS
-593 RSRLLPPV
+593 KSRLLP
-601 DKDQ
+601 

>member
-1 MMDIILS
+1 MT
-8 AKQREIVNF
+8 EIVLSDKQQKIVDF

-37 ERVKILAEGTRR
+37 ERVKKLAEGTRR

-60 CEEIKNRIKENNTEL
+60 CEEIKNRIKDYNTDL
-75 LKKVDVYTF
+75 LKKVDVFTF

-97 YIGYARLP
+97 YIGYAKLP
-105 EIISSQEDIY
+105 EIISSQEEIY

-123 ATPTINSKYQQLDN
+123 ATPTIFAKYQQLD
-137 KEKRKKIFEAIEFVS
+137 EKGRKKVIYDAIELVA

-164 YGSSQDGV
+164 YGSNQDGA

-196 VYKLFTTNVRIA
+196 VYNLFTTNVRIA

-239 DGYKNVMMVGDAK
+239 EGYNNVMMVGDAK

-257 FNGSSKDYM
+257 FNGSSKEYM

-275 PVIYELSE
+275 PVIFELSE

-288 RTILEYANKIIPGAN
+288 REILAYANKIIPGAN
-303 VVVDAQIEGL
+303 DEMAAQIQGM
-313 CNEYPM
+313 CKEYP
-319 PTDVAEI
+319 TRTEEEEI
-326 EKIIE
+326 NTIISLIQKI
-331 LIKKLLKQRKLR
+331 LDQKKLKYIERN
-343 FVEHD
+343 
-348 ITEDDITVLARNK
+348 ISEDDITVLARNK
-361 YILEPLEKRLEEL
+361 YVLEPLEKKLEEF

-403 HINPQ
+403 RINPQ
-408 DVMHEQQAQSI
+408 DVMHEGQAKSI
-419 ERHGVNQELCNA
+419 EKLGVNEELCAA
-431 IKKGINDIRDDG
+431 IRKAVEGLRDDG

-448 VLQNI
+448 VIQGVKDK
-453 NNEIKRI
+453 IKQI
-460 ATNQSEDDELIMAYK
+460 ASNRTEDDELIMAYK
-475 DFEFVDSQWVAY
+475 DFEFTDSQWVAY
-487 AKTNA
+487 AKTNT

-504 LGTTNIDV
+504 LGTTNVDV
-512 EQHGI
+512 EHHGV

-532 VFLMGMDDNTFP
+532 VILMGMDDNTFP

-579 LQRTMPWGGVYNRS
+579 LQRTMPWGGVYNRI
-593 RSRLLPPV
+593 RSRLLP
-601 DKDQ
+601 

>member
-1 MMDIILS
+1 M
-8 AKQREIVNF
+8 
-17 RDGAL
+17 
-22 LVKASAGSGKTRVLT
+22 
-37 ERVKILAEGTRR
+37 
-49 KILAITFTNKA
+49 
-60 CEEIKNRIKENNTEL
+60 
-75 LKKVDVYTF
+75 
-84 HGFCNSVLERHGS
+84 
-97 YIGYARLP
+97 
-105 EIISSQEDIY
+105 
-115 ALMEEAVK
+115 
-123 ATPTINSKYQQLDN
+123 
-137 KEKRKKIFEAIEFVS
+137 
-152 KIKRNFIPDEEL
+152 
-164 YGSSQDGV
+164 
-172 ILYFA
+172 
-177 YRSLMQSMNAIDF
+177 
-190 DDMLLL
+190 
-196 VYKLFTTNVRIA
+196 
-208 DLYRRNYDY
+208 
-217 ICIDEAQDL
+217 
-226 NNAQYRLLRSLAN
+226 
-239 DGYKNVMMVGDAK
+239 
-252 QSIYA
+252 
-257 FNGSSKDYM
+257 
-266 LKYFVADYN
+266 
-275 PVIYELSE
+275 
-283 NYRSA
+283 
-288 RTILEYANKIIPGAN
+288 
-303 VVVDAQIEGL
+303 VVDAQIEGL

>member
-1 MMDIILS
+1 MTEIILS
-8 AKQREIVNF
+8 DKQQKIVDF

-37 ERVKILAEGTRR
+37 ERVKKLAEGTRR

-60 CEEIKNRIKENNTEL
+60 CEEIKNRIKEYNTDL
-75 LKKVDVYTF
+75 LKKVDVFTF

-97 YIGYARLP
+97 YIGYAKLP
-105 EIISSQEDIY
+105 EIISSQEEIY

-123 ATPTINSKYQQLDN
+123 ATPTIFAKYQKLD
-137 KEKRKKIFEAIEFVS
+137 EKGRKKVIYDAIELVA

-164 YGSSQDGV
+164 YGSNQDGV
-172 ILYFA
+172 ILFFA

-196 VYKLFTTNVRIA
+196 VYNLFTTNVRIA

-239 DGYKNVMMVGDAK
+239 EGYNNVMMVGDAK

-257 FNGSSKDYM
+257 FNGSSKEYM

-275 PVIYELSE
+275 PKVFELAE

-288 RTILEYANKIIPGAN
+288 REILSYANKIIPGAN
-303 VVVDAQIEGL
+303 DEMAAQIQGM
-313 CNEYPM
+313 CKEYPAQ
-319 PTDVAEI
+319 TEEEEI
-326 EKIIE
+326 NTIISLIQKI
-331 LIKKLLKQRKLR
+331 LGQKKLKYIERN
-343 FVEHD
+343 
-348 ITEDDITVLARNK
+348 ISEDDITVLARNK
-361 YILEPLEKRLEEL
+361 YVLEPLEKKLEEL

-403 HINPQ
+403 RINPQ
-408 DVMHEQQAQSI
+408 DVMHEGQAKSI
-419 ERHGVNQELCNA
+419 EKLGVNEELCAA
-431 IKKGINDIRDDG
+431 IRKAVEGLRDDG

-448 VLQNI
+448 VIQGVKDK
-453 NNEIKRI
+453 IKQITSNRI
-460 ATNQSEDDELIMAYK
+460 EDDELIMAYK
-475 DFEFVDSQWVAY
+475 DFEFTDSQWVAY
-487 AKTNA
+487 AKTNT

-504 LGTTNIDV
+504 LGTTNVDV
-512 EQHGI
+512 EHHGV

-532 VFLMGMDDNTFP
+532 VILMGMDDNTFP
-544 DYRAVQQGGNA
+544 DYRSVQQGGNA

-579 LQRTMPWGGVYNRS
+579 LQRTMPWGGVYNRI
-593 RSRLLPPV
+593 RSRLLP
-601 DKDQ
+601 

>member
-1 MMDIILS
+1 MMDIVLS
-8 AKQREIVNF
+8 AKQQEIVDF
-17 RDGAL
+17 TDGAL

-37 ERVKILAEGTRR
+37 ERVKKLAEKTRR

-60 CEEIKNRIKENNTEL
+60 CEEIKNRIKEQNPDL
-75 LKKVDVYTF
+75 LKKVDVFTF

-105 EIISSQEDIY
+105 EIISSQDEVY
-115 ALMEEAVK
+115 ALMEEAIK
-123 ATPTINSKYQQLDN
+123 ATPTIYMKYQRLDE
-137 KEKRKKIFEAIEFVS
+137 KGKRKVIYDSIEQTA
-152 KIKRNFIPDEEL
+152 KIKRNFIPDEDL
-164 YGSSQDGV
+164 YESSQDEV

-177 YRSLMQSMNAIDF
+177 YRNLMQSMNAIDF

-257 FNGSSKDYM
+257 FNGSSQEYM
-266 LKYFVADYN
+266 LKHFVKDYN
-275 PVIYELSE
+275 PVVFELSE

-288 RTILEYANKIIPGAN
+288 REILAYANKIIPGAN
-303 VVVDAQIEGL
+303 AVMDAQIEGM
-313 CNEYPM
+313 CKEYTLPS
-319 PTDVAEI
+319 DDAEI
-326 EKIIE
+326 DKIVE
-331 LIKKLLKQRKLR
+331 LINKLLKQKKLR
-343 FVEHD
+343 FVEHS

-361 YILEPLEKRLEEL
+361 YILEPLEKKLEE
-374 SIPYYYKNT
+374 SGIPFYYKNT
-383 SKVYKPLSTHGQYFE
+383 SKVYKPQSTHGQYFE

-403 HINPQ
+403 RINPQ
-408 DVMHEQQAQSI
+408 DVMHEQQAKSI
-419 ERHGVNQELCNA
+419 EKLGLNQELCDA
-431 IKKGINDIRDDG
+431 IKKGVKDIRDDG

-448 VLQNI
+448 VLQSI
-453 NNEIKRI
+453 NKEIERI
-460 ATNQSEDDELIMAYK
+460 ASGQEEDDELIMAYK

-492 NRSIQSFRNAMT
+492 NRNIQSFRNAMT

-555 MDQERNNLY
+555 MAQERNNLY

-579 LQRTMPWGGVYNRS
+579 TQRTMPWGGVYNRI
-593 RSRLLPPV
+593 RSRLLP
-601 DKDQ
+601 

>member
-1 MMDIILS
+1 MTEILLS
-8 AKQREIVNF
+8 DKQQEIVDF

-37 ERVKILAEGTRR
+37 ERVKKLAEGTRR

-60 CEEIKNRIKENNTEL
+60 CEEIKNRIKDYNTEL
-75 LKKVDVYTF
+75 LKKVDVFTF
-84 HGFCNSVLERHGS
+84 HGFCNSVLEKHGS
-97 YIGYARLP
+97 YIGYAKVP
-105 EIISSQEDIY
+105 EIISSQDEIY

-123 ATPTINSKYQQLDN
+123 ETPTIYTKYQSLDA
-137 KEKRKKIFEAIEFVS
+137 KEKKKIIYDAIELVS

-164 YGSSQDGV
+164 YDSNQDEV

-239 DGYKNVMMVGDAK
+239 DGYQNVMMVGDAK

-266 LKYFVADYN
+266 LKDFVADYN
-275 PVIYELSE
+275 PVIFELIE

-288 RTILEYANKIIPGAN
+288 REILAYANKIIPGAN
-303 VVVDAQIEGL
+303 DVMTAQIQGM
-313 CNEYPM
+313 CKEYPSQ
-319 PTDVAEI
+319 TEEDEI
-326 EKIIE
+326 KEIIALIQKI
-331 LIKKLLKQRKLR
+331 LKQKKLKFIERE
-343 FVEHD
+343 V
-348 ITEDDITVLARNK
+348 TEDDITVLARNK
-361 YILEPLEKRLEEL
+361 YVLEPLEKKLEEY

-383 SKVYKPLSTHGQYFE
+383 SKIYKPLSTHGQYFE

-403 HINPQ
+403 RINPQ
-408 DVMHEQQAQSI
+408 DIMHESQSKSI
-419 ERHGVNQELCNA
+419 EKLGVNEELCDA
-431 IKKGINDIRDDG
+431 IREGVDNIREDG
-443 SNFRT
+443 SNFRS
-448 VLQNI
+448 VLSNI
-453 NNEIKRI
+453 KDVIKLI
-460 ATNQSEDDELIMAYK
+460 ATNKPEDDELIIAYK
-475 DFEFVDSQWVAY
+475 DFEFTDSQWVAY

-492 NRSIQSFRNAMT
+492 YRSIQSFRNAMT
-504 LGTTNIDV
+504 LGTTNVAV

-532 VFLMGMDDNTFP
+532 VILMGMDDNTFP

-593 RSRLLPPV
+593 RSRLLP
-601 DKDQ
+601 KI

>member
-1 MMDIILS
+1 MT
-8 AKQREIVNF
+8 EIVLSDKQQKIVDF

-37 ERVKILAEGTRR
+37 ERVKKLAEGTRR

-60 CEEIKNRIKENNTEL
+60 CEEIKNRIKEYNTDL
-75 LKKVDVYTF
+75 LKKVDVFTF

-97 YIGYARLP
+97 YIGYAKLP
-105 EIISSQEDIY
+105 EIISSQEEIY

-123 ATPTINSKYQQLDN
+123 ATPTIFAKYQQLD
-137 KEKRKKIFEAIEFVS
+137 EKGRKKVIYDAIELVA
-152 KIKRNFIPDEEL
+152 KIKRNFIPEEEL
-164 YGSSQDGV
+164 YGSNQDGV

-196 VYKLFTTNVRIA
+196 VYNLFTTNVRIA

-239 DGYKNVMMVGDAK
+239 EGYNNVMMVGDAK

-257 FNGSSKDYM
+257 FNGSSKEYM

-275 PVIYELSE
+275 PVIFELAE

-288 RTILEYANKIIPGAN
+288 REILAYANKIIPGAN
-303 VVVDAQIEGL
+303 DEMAAQIQGM
-313 CNEYPM
+313 CKEYP
-319 PTDVAEI
+319 TQTEEEEI
-326 EKIIE
+326 NTIISLIQKI
-331 LIKKLLKQRKLR
+331 LDQKKLKYIERN
-343 FVEHD
+343 
-348 ITEDDITVLARNK
+348 ISEDDITVLARNK
-361 YILEPLEKRLEEL
+361 YVLEPLEKKLEEF

-403 HINPQ
+403 RINPQ
-408 DVMHEQQAQSI
+408 DVMHEGKAKSI
-419 ERHGVNQELCNA
+419 EKLGVNEELCAA
-431 IKKGINDIRDDG
+431 IRKAVEGLRDDG

-448 VLQNI
+448 VIQGVKDK
-453 NNEIKRI
+453 IKQI
-460 ATNQSEDDELIMAYK
+460 ASNRTENDELIMAYK
-475 DFEFVDSQWVAY
+475 DFEFTDSQWVAY
-487 AKTNA
+487 AKTNT

-504 LGTTNIDV
+504 LGTTNVDV
-512 EQHGI
+512 EHHGV

-532 VFLMGMDDNTFP
+532 VILMGMDDNTFP

-579 LQRTMPWGGVYNRS
+579 LQRTMPWGGVYNRI
-593 RSRLLPPV
+593 RSRLLP
-601 DKDQ
+601 

>member
-1 MMDIILS
+1 MTEIFLS
-8 AKQREIVNF
+8 DKQQKIVNF

-37 ERVKILAEGTRR
+37 ERVKKLAESTRR

-60 CEEIKNRIKENNTEL
+60 CEEIKNRIKEYNTDL

-97 YIGYARLP
+97 YIGYAKLP
-105 EIISSQEDIY
+105 EIISSQEEIY

-123 ATPTINSKYQQLDN
+123 ATPTIFAKYQQLDE
-137 KEKRKKIFEAIEFVS
+137 KERKKVIYDAIELIA

-164 YGSSQDGV
+164 YGSNQDGV

-239 DGYKNVMMVGDAK
+239 DGYNNVMMVGDAK

-257 FNGSSKDYM
+257 FNGSSKEYM

-275 PVIYELSE
+275 PVVFELAE

-288 RTILEYANKIIPGAN
+288 REILAYANKIIPGAN
-303 VVVDAQIEGL
+303 DEMTAQIQGM
-313 CNEYPM
+313 CKEYQ
-319 PTDVAEI
+319 TQTEEDEI
-326 EKIIE
+326 NTIVSLIQKI
-331 LIKKLLKQRKLR
+331 LKQKKLKFIER
-343 FVEHD
+343 D
-348 ITEDDITVLARNK
+348 ISEDDITVLARNK
-361 YILEPLEKRLEEL
+361 YVLEPLDKKLEEL
-374 SIPYYYKNT
+374 SIPFYYKNT

-398 TLLSL
+398 TIFSL
-403 HINPQ
+403 RINPQ
-408 DVMHEQQAQSI
+408 DVMHERQGKSI
-419 ERHGVNQELCNA
+419 EKLGVYEDLCEA
-431 IKKGINDIRDDG
+431 IRKGVDNLRDDG

-448 VLQNI
+448 VLQGI
-453 NNEIKRI
+453 KEEIQRI
-460 ATNQSEDDELIMAYK
+460 AANKAEDDELIMAYK
-475 DFEFVDSQWVAY
+475 DFEFIDSQWVAF

-492 NRSIQSFRNAMT
+492 SHTIQSFRNAMT
-504 LGTTNIDV
+504 LGTTNVDV
-512 EQHGI
+512 EHHGI

-532 VFLMGMDDNTFP
+532 VILMGMDDNTFP

-593 RSRLLPPV
+593 RSRLLP
-601 DKDQ
+601 KEGE